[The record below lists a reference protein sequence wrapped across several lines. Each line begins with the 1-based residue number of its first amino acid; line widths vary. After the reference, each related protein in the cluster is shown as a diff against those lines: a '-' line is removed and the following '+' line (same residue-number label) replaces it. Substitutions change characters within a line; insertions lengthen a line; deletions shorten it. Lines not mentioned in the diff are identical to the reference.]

1 MKKNFLRCKSTL
13 LTMLLLGVTFTS
25 CVYDKDED
33 VPVSDGGNSLVIN
46 IRPTSVGTTRGVTE
60 ITTSTGADELKIQNM
75 VVGVF
80 RKDDTNQDGAV
91 LTIEE
96 YTGINVSASEGYKRL
111 TNMEDATDHFAVGDE
126 VLVAINLPATVRNL
140 LKDKTKITTRKKFL
154 GVFDG
159 TNNIGISIDQALTQ
173 QDDYSDPTANVIN
186 PNSLPM
192 FGEATIAQAKKSDN
206 TTNIKH
212 SFTADIS
219 VIHMVSKITLNS
231 ITFNITG
238 NASANVTDQF
248 VIKEAFVINVPTVL
262 DFEFDDLTT
271 AAGTTFT
278 GGYQFARQNANLF
291 QGWTNDPTADA
302 AHLDTDNDNN
312 LDADKAYRD
321 YLGTGAMTDEAAL
334 ITTGTSSNHSYVLY
348 TMPNSSATATTRL
361 VIKAS
366 YNSTDYYYPIEL
378 LNNVNGNV
386 STDAK
391 IYPNRNYVVD
401 VIIKGVGAN
410 TPFEDVG
417 VQQTTQS
424 NVNVVNWSTSTND
437 DNDFDPN
444 DWD

>member
-1 MKKNFLRCKSTL
+1 MTA
-13 LTMLLLGVTFTS
+13 VTIA
-25 CVYDKDED
+25 V
-33 VPVSDGGNSLVIN
+33 
-46 IRPTSVGTTRGVTE
+46 
-60 ITTSTGADELKIQNM
+60 A
-75 VVGVF
+75 VGVIAPAGLYL
-80 RKDDTNQDGAV
+80 RTVEDDGEAVEAV
-91 LTIEE
+91 LFLH
-96 YTGINVSASEGYKRL
+96 RL
-111 TNMEDATDHFAVGDE
+111 QFRQQGLVQQAHAQQEDG
-126 VLVAINLPATVRNL
+126 TVRH
-140 LKDKTKITTRKKFL
+140 L
-154 GVFDG
+154 GDQLRICHQVHG
-159 TNNIGISIDQALTQ
+159 RAVNQNI
-173 QDDYSDPTANVIN
+173 VI
-186 PNSLPM
+186 
-192 FGEATIAQAKKSDN
+192 
-206 TTNIKH
+206 
-212 SFTADIS
+212 
-219 VIHMVSKITLNS
+219 
-231 ITFNITG
+231 
-238 NASANVTDQF
+238 
-248 VIKEAFVINVPTVL
+248 
-262 DFEFDDLTT
+262 DDLTT

>member
-159 TNNIGISIDQALTQ
+159 TNNIGISV
-173 QDDYSDPTANVIN
+173 YKMCS
-186 PNSLPM
+186 
-192 FGEATIAQAKKSDN
+192 E
-206 TTNIKH
+206 
-212 SFTADIS
+212 
-219 VIHMVSKITLNS
+219 
-231 ITFNITG
+231 
-238 NASANVTDQF
+238 NAIF
-248 VIKEAFVINVPTVL
+248 
-262 DFEFDDLTT
+262 
-271 AAGTTFT
+271 
-278 GGYQFARQNANLF
+278 
-291 QGWTNDPTADA
+291 
-302 AHLDTDNDNN
+302 
-312 LDADKAYRD
+312 
-321 YLGTGAMTDEAAL
+321 
-334 ITTGTSSNHSYVLY
+334 
-348 TMPNSSATATTRL
+348 
-361 VIKAS
+361 
-366 YNSTDYYYPIEL
+366 
-378 LNNVNGNV
+378 
-386 STDAK
+386 
-391 IYPNRNYVVD
+391 
-401 VIIKGVGAN
+401 
-410 TPFEDVG
+410 
-417 VQQTTQS
+417 
-424 NVNVVNWSTSTND
+424 
-437 DNDFDPN
+437 
-444 DWD
+444 